1 MTNVYDKEY
10 ERTLK
15 RSIKRKYGHCMK
27 DLEICSYGP
36 SIQWLNMSWVDD
48 RIKNKRVDR
57 FYFHNDEIY

>member
-27 DLEICSYGP
+27 KPEC
-36 SIQWLNMSWVDD
+36 
-48 RIKNKRVDR
+48 KNSG
-57 FYFHNDEIY
+57 FIMFHVKH